1 MLMEHAAYDT
11 QGVGQAETDGLILEE
26 RHQVAVLGGG
36 GWGTALAKLLASN
49 GHDVLLWVY
58 EPEVVKAINEEHVN
72 PLYLKGVCLPDNLRA
87 SNDIADVLRGRDLV
101 VNAGVSQHLRSVMRQ
116 AKPHLGSAAVVI
128 SATKGIEPETYLRMT
143 EVVAQEL
150 GIGPERIAALS
161 GPNHAEE
168 VSRGVPSTTVVAAT
182 RRELAERFQ
191 DLFMSRS
198 FRVYTNPDVVGVE
211 LCGALKNIIALGAG
225 ICDGLGFGDNTKAA
239 LMTRGLTEMAR
250 LGVAMGADASTFAGL
265 AGVGDLIAT
274 CTSQHSRNRWCGNE
288 LGKGRRLDEILAS
301 TKMVVE
307 GVRTTVAAH
316 ALGRKLG
323 VSLPITDAIY
333 GVLYEDK
340 SARESTQALMGR
352 LKTHE
357 IEDLAISRWF
367 SDETPDARHQR

>member
-1 MLMEHAAYDT
+1 
-11 QGVGQAETDGLILEE
+11 
-26 RHQVAVLGGG
+26 
-36 GWGTALAKLLASN
+36 
-49 GHDVLLWVY
+49 
-58 EPEVVKAINEEHVN
+58 
-72 PLYLKGVCLPDNLRA
+72 
-87 SNDIADVLRGRDLV
+87 
-101 VNAGVSQHLRSVMRQ
+101 
-116 AKPHLGSAAVVI
+116 
-128 SATKGIEPETYLRMT
+128 
-143 EVVAQEL
+143 
-150 GIGPERIAALS
+150 
-161 GPNHAEE
+161 
-168 VSRGVPSTTVVAAT
+168 
-182 RRELAERFQ
+182 
-191 DLFMSRS
+191 MSRS